1 MIKIINELLEGL
13 SPRAPLGED
22 RLPLPVVRPGHGG
35 DHGDGPGGALV
46 SSMAGDLL
54 DAGRDVPQA
63 RGDGARPS
71 VQGLDLR
78 L

>member
-1 MIKIINELLEGL
+1 MVEIT
-13 SPRAPLGED
+13 AM
-22 RLPLPVVRPGHGG
+22 
-35 DHGDGPGGALV
+35 AL
-46 SSMAGDLL
+46 AGDLL

-78 L
+78 LQV